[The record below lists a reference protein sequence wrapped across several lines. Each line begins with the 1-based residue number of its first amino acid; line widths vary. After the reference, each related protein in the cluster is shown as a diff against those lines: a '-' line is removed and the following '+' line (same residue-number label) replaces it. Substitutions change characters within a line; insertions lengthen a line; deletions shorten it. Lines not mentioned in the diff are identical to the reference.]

1 MKPPIRLV
9 ALDMAGTTV
18 ADDGAVEEAFQHA
31 LDAVGLTAG
40 QLAADPKDYIRR
52 TMGQSK
58 ITVFTELLGGDRH
71 RAEQANSA
79 FEDAF
84 DQAVDRGEVWA
95 LPGAE
100 ACLVDLRN
108 AGMRLCLTT
117 GFSPATRD
125 RIVTALGW
133 EALVDLVLSPADA
146 GRGRPWPDMI
156 LTAVLRL
163 RIDDVAEVAVVG
175 DTSSDLLAGSRSGAS
190 MVIGVLSGAH
200 SRSELA
206 RAPHTHLVDS
216 VADLPGLLLGRTGPG
231 PTVSASRPGRPPGP
245 RPGEQGPRQGAVVVA
260 HPPLHQPLGGRPS
273 LLGGAARRHQI
284 VELAGVGL
292 QVEEERRQYGRV
304 GGELHVLH
312 GRTRGPRR
320 GRSGPWAARRTA
332 RPPWWPDWR
341 SSSSSGL
348 RCASGRRPSPV
359 TNGCRE

>member
-18 ADDGAVEEAFQHA
+18 ADGGAVEEAFQHA
-31 LDAVGLTAG
+31 LDVVGLTPG
-40 QLAADPKDYIRR
+40 QLKADPQDYIRR

-71 RAEQANSA
+71 LAEHANSA

-84 DQAVDRGEVWA
+84 DGAVDRGEVWA
-95 LPGAE
+95 IPGAE
-100 ACLVDLRN
+100 TCLTALRQ

-125 RIVTALGW
+125 RIIAALGW

-190 MVIGVLSGAH
+190 MVIGVLGGAH

-206 RAPHTHLVDS
+206 RAPHTHLIDS
-216 VADLPGLLLGRTGPG
+216 VAELPELLLE
-231 PTVSASRPGRPPGP
+231 PTPSRG
-245 RPGEQGPRQGAVVVA
+245 
-260 HPPLHQPLGGRPS
+260 
-273 LLGGAARRHQI
+273 
-284 VELAGVGL
+284 
-292 QVEEERRQYGRV
+292 
-304 GGELHVLH
+304 
-312 GRTRGPRR
+312 
-320 GRSGPWAARRTA
+320 
-332 RPPWWPDWR
+332 
-341 SSSSSGL
+341 
-348 RCASGRRPSPV
+348 
-359 TNGCRE
+359 